1 MAAKEMTV
9 RACQQGGFVVYD
21 RIQMV
26 QNPEPLA
33 AFTEIRPALD
43 FVLKAMLPVAE
54 VKIDASGADLEAIRR
69 LVQKPDPEGRRHL
82 RGERYEPFP
91 RLDPH
96 HQPPG
101 LQEQHL
107 REVEQQFPAGRLVPR
122 DETLMEDD
130 RS

>member
-1 MAAKEMTV
+1 MPAKEMTV

-33 AFTEIRPALD
+33 AFTEIRPALA
-43 FVLKAMLPVAE
+43 FVLKAMVPVAS
-54 VKIDASGADLEAIRR
+54 I
-69 LVQKPDPEGRRHL
+69 
-82 RGERYEPFP
+82 
-91 RLDPH
+91 DPH
-96 HQPPG
+96 HQPLG

-107 REVEQQFPAGRLVPR
+107 REVEQEFPTGRPVPR
-122 DETLMEDD
+122 DEPLMEDD